1 MKKVCDRASDKKLEF
16 MSQAA
21 VMAALTAALTLWLH
35 IPAGL
40 NGGYIHFGDAVIY
53 LAAALLPKPYAM
65 AAGAAG
71 EGDAFVSA
79 GSTGAL
85 LGAATLLI
93 KPLLVLPFSN
103 GGERIVTRR
112 NTAALVLAFFL
123 SASGYFLAEGLMF
136 GFHTA
141 FLVSVSGSAVQSG
154 GSALAFL
161 AAGGALDRLQVKRRW
176 RAGSQG

>member
-1 MKKVCDRASDKKLEF
+1 MKKVCDRASDKKLEL

-71 EGDAFVSA
+71 GVIAD
-79 GSTGAL
+79 L
-85 LGAATLLI
+85 LTAPLWAPATLLI

-141 FLVSVSGSAVQSG
+141 FRVSVSGSAVQSG

-161 AAGGALDRLQVKRRW
+161 AAGGALDRLQVKKRW
-176 RAGSQG
+176 RAGSRG